1 MLAIELPPEAE
12 ARLDAVARAAG
23 RTKAACARDA
33 ILEYLDDMEDLR
45 IAEQRLADN
54 RAGRSQS
61 VPLEDVMRR
70 YGLEATA
77 SLQGSTT
84 IP

>member
-1 MLAIELPPEAE
+1 MLAIELSPDAE
-12 ARLDAVARAAG
+12 ARLDALAKAVG

-45 IAEQRLADN
+45 IAERRLADN
-54 RAGRSQS
+54 RAGRSHS

-70 YGLEATA
+70 YGLED
-77 SLQGSTT
+77 
-84 IP
+84 